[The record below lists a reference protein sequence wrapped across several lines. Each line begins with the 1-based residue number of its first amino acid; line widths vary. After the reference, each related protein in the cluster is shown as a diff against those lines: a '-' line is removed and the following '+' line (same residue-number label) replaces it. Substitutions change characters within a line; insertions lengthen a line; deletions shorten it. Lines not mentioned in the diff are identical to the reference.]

1 MKSKAIIIILIISL
15 AVSILI
21 NFAKVELSEYES
33 LQNDY
38 ERTEDEN
45 NDLKSQS
52 ELLLANMKTLK
63 DKNENLNKKIE
74 SYEQELAETDGLI
87 EDFVNF
93 MRVYKQRAIYSDFIV
108 DMRGTPKFENYDEY
122 ERAIFETSNVEEL
135 FDLYRWN
142 LDGAAAEGYGANLYY
157 YYKVIGEADFIKN
170 A

>member
-15 AVSILI
+15 AVSIQV
-21 NFAKVELSEYES
+21 NFGKVESGEYEN

-38 ERTEDEN
+38 ERTEAEN
-45 NDLKSQS
+45 VDLKNQN

-63 DKNENLNKKIE
+63 DRNENLNKKIE
-74 SYEQELAETDGLI
+74 SYEQELAETDGFI

-122 ERAIFETSNVEEL
+122 ERAIFETSNVE
-135 FDLYRWN
+135 R
-142 LDGAAAEGYGANLYY
+142 
-157 YYKVIGEADFIKN
+157 VIRFV
-170 A
+170 